1 MTQSFLTA
9 DFADGRRFPS
19 RGFSIPGGPRSPEAV
34 SRTNPGRMRFVPN
47 ADSRD
52 LVPPAFSS
60 PPVPGGPSS
69 DEAAFA
75 NVNRNHLD
83 EAENRPLNSPPPRA
97 PRLRVNRNFRFSI
110 LDFPFPILPS
120 ADSWLLNP
128 YLLVPLNRGDKS
140 AFLEIVRR

>member
-1 MTQSFLTA
+1 MVRIQTQEFVRTFRLHPSQF
-9 DFADGRRFPS
+9 S
-19 RGFSIPGGPRSPEAV
+19 RGGAEARRKSRGGE
-34 SRTNPGRMRFVPN
+34 PN
-47 ADSRD
+47 ADSGD